1 MRSSVPEAA
10 SSWQDTLSPEHLRR
24 ILGVLDVCR
33 TSPGG
38 TQFKESLVDAIATI
52 FDVRDVTF
60 FFGSTYPTLFADPA
74 PLLTGAAE
82 PLLVEYQE
90 RWRDKDVF
98 ALPQARRTLTDDG
111 FATLDDLARLPV
123 PQRSYVEDY
132 LAPHGMGT
140 ASAIHLRFAD
150 GEALVGMFDRERYWD
165 LGDLTAIRLLA
176 AHLRV
181 ASRSIVIGDDVDA
194 EDPLAGLTPR
204 QVEVAELISD
214 GLTNAQI
221 AAELTLTEMT
231 VKKYVSRI
239 FETTGLRNR
248 AALTASLVR
257 RNGSAA
263 R

>member
-1 MRSSVPEAA
+1 MQSQVEHTRSWLDV
-10 SSWQDTLSPEHLRR
+10 LSAEHMRR
-24 ILGVLDVCR
+24 ILEVLEVAR
-33 TSPGG
+33 SSAGG
-38 TQFKESLVDAIATI
+38 TRYKEALVDAIATV

-60 FFGSTYPTLFADPA
+60 FFGTTYPTLFADPA

-82 PLLVEYQE
+82 PLLGEYQE

-98 ALPQARRTLTDDG
+98 ALPQARRVLTDDG

-165 LGDLTAIRLLA
+165 RSDITAMKFLA
-176 AHLRV
+176 GHLRASARSV
-181 ASRSIVIGDDVDA
+181 AIGEA
-194 EDPLAGLTPR
+194 PPETDPLVGLSPR
-204 QVEVAELISD
+204 QWDVAELIGD
-214 GLTNAQI
+214 GLTNAEI
-221 AAELTLTEMT
+221 AVELNLTEMT

-239 FETTGLRNR
+239 FDTTGFRNR
-248 AALTASLVR
+248 SALAASVSR
-257 RNGSAA
+257 RVTP
-263 R
+263 

>member
-1 MRSSVPEAA
+1 MHSPTAA
-10 SSWQDTLSPEHLRR
+10 SSRSWQDVLSPDHMRR
-24 ILGVLDVCR
+24 ILEVLDR
-33 TSPGG
+33 SRSSSGG
-38 TQFKESLVDAIATI
+38 TGFKETLVDAIATV

-60 FFGSTYPTLFADPA
+60 FFGPTYPKLFADPA

-82 PLLVEYQE
+82 PLLHVYQE

-98 ALPQARRTLTDDG
+98 ALPQARRVLTDDG
-111 FATLDDLARLPV
+111 FAMLDDLPRLPV

-165 LGDLTAIRLLA
+165 QGDITAMRLLA
-176 AHLRV
+176 GQLR
-181 ASRSIVIGDDVDA
+181 ASSRAVVIGDPVDDL
-194 EDPLAGLTPR
+194 DPRAGLSPR
-204 QVEVAELISD
+204 QLEVAELIAD

-221 AAELTLTEMT
+221 ADELTLTEMT

-248 AALTASLVR
+248 AALAASMTR
-257 RNGSAA
+257 RYEH
-263 R
+263 

>member
-1 MRSSVPEAA
+1 MRSSVPEATP
-10 SSWQDTLSPEHLRR
+10 SWQDTLSPEHLRR

-33 TSPGG
+33 TSSGG
-38 TQFKESLVDAIATI
+38 TRFKENLVDAIATI

-60 FFGSTYPTLFADPA
+60 FFGATYPTVFADPA

-82 PLLVEYQE
+82 PLLHEYQE

-123 PQRSYVEDY
+123 PQKSYVEDY

-140 ASAIHLRFAD
+140 ASAMHLRFAD
-150 GEALVGMFDRERYWD
+150 GEALVGMFDRERYWNV
-165 LGDLTAIRLLA
+165 GDLTAMRLLA
-176 AHLRV
+176 GHLR
-181 ASRSIVIGDDVDA
+181 ASSRSVVIGEDITI
-194 EDPLAGLTPR
+194 DPLSGLTPR
-204 QVEVAELISD
+204 QIEVAELISD

-248 AALTASLVR
+248 AALTASMLR
-257 RNGSAA
+257 RNGLVTH
-263 R
+263 